1 MELAVPGVVVF
12 SDLGVRVSMS
22 TNKCVP
28 RRKKIDCGAVKE
40 HMPTISGNTQ
50 SGQGLSSR
58 FDVACAVDFLSSLL
72 GSVCSGNYASYYP

>member
-1 MELAVPGVVVF
+1 
-12 SDLGVRVSMS
+12 MS

-58 FDVACAVDFLSSLL
+58 FDVACAVDFCHHFSDLSVREITQVIILDSFLVCALL
-72 GSVCSGNYASYYP
+72 GI